1 MALIKDDLFSFR
13 AIKLPLFTPDLRD
26 RCQAAIEDAK
36 AIRDKDLE
44 ALIKDLMEVCDRSE
58 AALRMT
64 YRTLTRYR
72 ENMPNLI
79 RKFKEVKEENR

>member
-1 MALIKDDLFSFR
+1 MPTIKDDLFNFR

-26 RCQAAIEDAK
+26 RCQTAIEEAK

-72 ENMPNLI
+72 NYMPKLI
-79 RKFKEVKEENR
+79 HKLKEVKEES